1 MKLRIIGHKQGDLIT
16 LQNKEMDEFS
26 SSYKLFKMA
35 KNLKKREIENSYPTT
50 IEFEINPTLVRSN

>member
-16 LQNKEMDEFS
+16 LQNKEMDEF